1 MERKSEMLSGARH
14 VLKVIERW
22 YEWTA
27 VKVFGYTGAVH
38 FEEVILVLTG
48 AFIGGV
54 IASMFVANFMRKIY
68 QIEDFGNKQISMTR
82 ITVRGKNWYTV
93 KFTSFLEAFQQV
105 ILLAFSPPFTIGR
118 FTKRDR
124 KRTII
129 FVTVVAIVMVI
140 CMFFAILA
148 IVSVFSPDDVQET
161 VKLVNGIM

>member
-1 MERKSEMLSGARH
+1 
-14 VLKVIERW
+14 
-22 YEWTA
+22 
-27 VKVFGYTGAVH
+27 
-38 FEEVILVLTG
+38 
-48 AFIGGV
+48 
-54 IASMFVANFMRKIY
+54 
-68 QIEDFGNKQISMTR
+68 MTR

-129 FVTVVAIVMVI
+129 FVTVIGI
-140 CMFFAILA
+140 LMFILLCFAILA
-148 IVSVFSPDDVQET
+148 IVSVFSPEDVQET

>member
-1 MERKSEMLSGARH
+1 MVASVGKI
-14 VLKVIERW
+14 LKVVERW

-38 FEEVILVLTG
+38 FEEIVLLFTG

-54 IASMFVANFMRKIY
+54 IASMFVANFVRKIY
-68 QIEDFGNKQISMTR
+68 KIDDLGNKQISMTR
-82 ITVRGKNWYTV
+82 ITVKGKNWYTV

-129 FVTVVAIVMVI
+129 FVTAIAIVMLI
-140 CMFFAILA
+140 FMIFAILA
-148 IVSVFSPDDVQET
+148 IMSVFSPEDLEET
-161 VKLVNGIM
+161 MKMVGEIM